1 MIMNTLIKK
10 YRLTLLIAL
19 FIISLSSCE
28 KEIDVDLRTVPP
40 QIVIEGIVKQD
51 QLATVRVSH
60 TLDFGNNNGYP
71 NLSGAV
77 VTISDDQGNLEV
89 LKQGANGWYTA
100 ENIKGVIGHKY
111 NMSVIYE
118 GQEYTSTSQMP
129 PRVPLDSVTIKK
141 VAAIDN
147 PFPVLHFLDPIGD
160 TNQYYR
166 VRLFINGNQNRDL
179 PEYVVSTEFSDGDPY
194 KWELMVFANDSDID
208 PIKKGDELTFEFQC
222 IDKGTHKFFD
232 SLVNGVGTPTNP
244 ISNITNGALGYFS
257 ACATQ
262 EMTIVAEW
270 EE

>member
-129 PRVPLDSVTIKK
+129 PRLY
-141 VAAIDN
+141 
-147 PFPVLHFLDPIGD
+147 VL
-160 TNQYYR
+160 
-166 VRLFINGNQNRDL
+166 L
-179 PEYVVSTEFSDGDPY
+179 PEIF
-194 KWELMVFANDSDID
+194 L
-208 PIKKGDELTFEFQC
+208 
-222 IDKGTHKFFD
+222 
-232 SLVNGVGTPTNP
+232 LVCLRR
-244 ISNITNGALGYFS
+244 I
-257 ACATQ
+257 
-262 EMTIVAEW
+262 
-270 EE
+270 